1 MGKRELIDYICELN
15 ASAKP
20 DFLAEFS
27 EEELTDYLDKLLEL
41 DLETVPC
48 CC

>member
-20 DFLAEFS
+20 EFLAEFS
-27 EEELTDYLDKLLEL
+27 EEELTEYLDKLLEL
-41 DLETVPC
+41 DLELIPSHC
-48 CC
+48 